1 MPYEYDDMLR
11 SLPAA
16 YRADAWVQALT
27 GAVQSV
33 DDGQRDAAREA
44 AAQLK
49 LDTMTFILPVEER
62 IAGLKTTAGTPPG
75 ERRSALS
82 AKWRAGAGKC
92 DLEQLRTVCGAWD
105 GVAAQ
110 VDYDAVQYLLTVLF
124 RSWGAMPTN
133 MDGVRQALR
142 AVIPAH
148 LAFAVMA
155 RLLRET
161 QAATRLAAAGVR
173 AKHYGEH
180 EVTL

>member
-1 MPYEYDDMLR
+1 MRTYDDMLQ
-11 SLPAA
+11 SLPVA
-16 YRADAWVQALT
+16 YRRDAWVVALL
-27 GAVQSV
+27 GAVQAT
-33 DDGQRDAAREA
+33 DEGQRDAAREA
-44 AAQLK
+44 ADQLF
-49 LDTMTFILPVEER
+49 LDSMTFILPVEER
-62 IAGLKTTAGTPPG
+62 IAGLTPGAGDTAE
-75 ERRSALS
+75 ERRSALA
-82 AKWRAGAGKC
+82 AKWRSAMGKC
-92 DLEQLRTVCGAWD
+92 DIELLRTVCGAWD

-124 RSWGAMPTN
+124 RSWGAMPAN
-133 MDGVRQALR
+133 MEAVRQALR

-155 RLLRET
+155 RLMRQA